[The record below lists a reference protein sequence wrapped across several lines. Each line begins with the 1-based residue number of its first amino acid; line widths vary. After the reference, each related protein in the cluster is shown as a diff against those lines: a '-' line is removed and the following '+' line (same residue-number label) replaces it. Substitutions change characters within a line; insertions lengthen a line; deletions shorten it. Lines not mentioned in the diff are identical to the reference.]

1 VCGDSTPA
9 SRGLPDSGQ
18 TLNHAHSAVAYA
30 VAMLTQQAERSNHRS
45 PWHLLASFELS
56 DWVDHLDPG
65 LDEYH
70 VEMVLHR
77 GILVIRDALDPT
89 APE

>member
-1 VCGDSTPA
+1 
-9 SRGLPDSGQ
+9 
-18 TLNHAHSAVAYA
+18 
-30 VAMLTQQAERSNHRS
+30 
-45 PWHLLASFELS
+45 LASFELS